1 MNIMIRAAVV
11 ASLAFGTSATVQADD
26 VVEAELSYQ
35 IFDFYNPTELLSDGT
50 IRVTARNVATG
61 QSFTADERTGN
72 SFTLP
77 VGTYTFTGRSQW
89 CYLQASTIE
98 IVAETTDI
106 ALYAGCE

>member
-11 ASLAFGTSATVQADD
+11 AVLAFGTSAAVQADD
-26 VVEAELSYQ
+26 LVEAELSYQ
-35 IFDFYNPTELLSDGT
+35 IFDFYNPTELLGDGT

-98 IVAETTDI
+98 IAAETTDI